1 MKLFQTKSLQD
12 INDTIIF
19 TTLANLETFGSKLNH
34 WLIVQCLF
42 LTCMGFYFPQAA
54 LPTQCHDTDF
64 ISSITSWVSAN
75 NKLLEPYKPQ
85 LYFTIF
91 SGQEMDTYKVEL
103 MPRSLRDPMNEL
115 ALLLKSWLLIQCSFH
130 SSTLPTLLY
139 SFGSQM
145 FHSNLYQQNFS
156 QAQKS
161 CLAKQRIVEKT
172 LSCLQK
178 TCSSISRIQTVQLIS
193 DSFSL

>member
-1 MKLFQTKSLQD
+1 
-12 INDTIIF
+12 
-19 TTLANLETFGSKLNH
+19 
-34 WLIVQCLF
+34 
-42 LTCMGFYFPQAA
+42 MGFYFPQAA
-54 LPTQCHDTDF
+54 ITTQCHDTDF

-103 MPRSLRDPMNEL
+103 MPRSLRDPVNEL
-115 ALLLKSWLLIQCSFH
+115 VLLLKSWLLIQCSFP

-139 SFGSQM
+139 TVLEPKCFTQT
-145 FHSNLYQQNFS
+145 YQQIFS
-156 QAQKS
+156 QAQER
-161 CLAKQRIVEKT
+161 CLAKERIVERT

-178 TCSSISRIQTVQLIS
+178 TYSIISRIQNAQLIS